1 MGVHPKLWD
10 ETTKFFGS
18 AHINKVEGKLVA
30 PTRYTGKPILSIID
44 GSGKIYRLVGST
56 TPIPFSQFIAPL
68 TDAIRGILQSDPTH
82 SLIILMDRE
91 SPKAKRANAARYAR
105 HSPIET
111 PASQNTDKV
120 EVWREFVYKYWMPAS
135 DIDTLLSQIHCR
147 TLPGGRFEWL
157 VPPYLAPPSGGLTY
171 KDYIDN
177 PHFKLFFQ
185 EECCRYWAEN
195 IEVGPTQWMAIM
207 GSHDFFHFARGA
219 KTTIPKTIF
228 DFTYKEADPII
239 GYLIRIFT
247 SHNIN
252 VISDD
257 GDVVIVALLVQH
269 HLSEQNQGAE
279 YIPVDRIKFSRQCN
293 VVNKWNSNQKNLTY
307 YDIETLWRSINLT
320 IIQAWK
326 SSKLDIEGYPVMLYA
341 IAAALNG
348 NDYVRLFPQ
357 LSPRLYFQTLLSHA
371 HIFAEFTSAWEWGLP
386 GPIKLNC
393 SLIVEFVL
401 RTYKLKF
408 PALRLSSD
416 VEQSLADIKKL
427 AGKRTV
433 DLTLADF
440 RTRLGNLCFYLTYF
454 LNAQYARPPPS
465 EFMQSSS
472 GYSLY
477 GYTVSTAQGKIDVT
491 YSDVPELSHIDM

>member
-1 MGVHPKLWD
+1 MGVHSKLWD
-10 ETTKFFGS
+10 ETNKFFGS
-18 AHINKVEGKLVA
+18 SHVNKIDGQTVA
-30 PTRYTGKPILSIID
+30 PTRYPSKPILSIID
-44 GSGKIYRLVGST
+44 GSGKIYRLTGST
-56 TPIPFSQFIAPL
+56 TPIPFSEFIAPL
-68 TDAIRGILQSDPTH
+68 TNAIRDILESDPTH

-91 SPKAKRANAARYAR
+91 SPKAKRANAARYSQ
-105 HSPIET
+105 HSSIET
-111 PASQNTDKV
+111 PASQNLDKV

-135 DIDTLLSQIHCR
+135 DMDTLLSQLHNR
-147 TLPGGRFEWL
+147 NLPGGRFEWL
-157 VPPYLAPPSGGLTY
+157 VPPYLAQPNTGPTY

-195 IEVGPTQWMAIM
+195 IGVGPTQWLAIM

-269 HLSEQNQGAE
+269 HLAEQDQGPE
-279 YIPVDRIKFSRQCN
+279 YVSVERSKFSRQCN
-293 VVNKWNSNQKNLTY
+293 VVNKWFPNRKSFVY

-320 IIQAWK
+320 VLQAWK
-326 SSKLDIEGYPVMLYA
+326 NSKLDIEGYPVMLYT

-348 NDYVRLFPQ
+348 NDYVRHFPQ

-371 HIFAEFTSAWEWGLP
+371 HIFAEFTSPWEWGLS

-393 SLIVEFVL
+393 SLIVELVL

-408 PALRLSSD
+408 PSLRLSSN
-416 VEQSLADIKKL
+416 VEETLAEIKKL
-427 AGKRTV
+427 SGKRNV
-433 DLTLADF
+433 DLKLADF
-440 RTRLGNLCFYLTYF
+440 RTRMGNLCYYLTYF

-465 EFMQSSS
+465 EFMQNSNGS
-472 GYSLY
+472 SLY
-477 GYTVSTAQGKIDVT
+477 GYTVVSSQGKIDIT
-491 YSDVPELSHIDM
+491 YADVPQLEHIDM